1 MKVRSI
7 TAFAPATASVE
18 DAAAQAGAFLA
29 RARKQVTDTGVEVQ
43 TVRLALA
50 PLGDMVRAEARPRQ
64 LVELATRLEAAC
76 TEMGIDYVSLG
87 PWRQGDPDHFATT
100 IPEILGQTS
109 RLFSTL
115 AYASRDS
122 GVDVHAA
129 QLAAEV
135 IVAAAPLEENGFAN
149 LRFAALANVDAGV
162 PFLPSAWSAGD
173 GWSFAIAL
181 ECADLARGAFADTT
195 DLNSGA
201 DDLVRRIEQAG
212 APLVEASRDLATNAF
227 RFGGLD
233 FSLAPF
239 PRDEDSIGSTLES
252 MGVEACGLPGTAAA
266 SAILTSA
273 LGRAELPLTGFSG
286 LFLPVLE
293 DDRLARRAAEGDL
306 RLEDL
311 LLSSAVCGTGLDT
324 VPLPGD
330 THAEDL
336 LPWLLDLG
344 ALAVRLDKPLT
355 ARLMPMPGLEAGDPL
370 EFDFPFFAAGAVM
383 DLPRTRWAGSGS
395 ELPIRPRSRPLR

>member
-7 TAFAPATASVE
+7 TTFAPASVGVEEAASL
-18 DAAAQAGAFLA
+18 AGPFLERA
-29 RARKQVTDTGVEVQ
+29 RARVADAGVEIQ

-50 PLGDMVRAEARPRQ
+50 PLGNMVRPEARPSE
-64 LVELATRLEAAC
+64 LVELSERLEAAC
-76 TEMGIDYVSLG
+76 AGGGIDYVSLG
-87 PWRQGDPDHFATT
+87 PWRPGDPEHFAAA
-100 IPEILGQTS
+100 IPEILGRTS
-109 RLFSTL
+109 RLFATL
-115 AYASRDS
+115 AFAARDL
-122 GVDVHAA
+122 GVDARAA
-129 QLAAEV
+129 HLAAEV
-135 IVAAAPLEENGFAN
+135 IVESAPLEEDGFAN

-173 GWSFAIAL
+173 GWSFAIAM
-181 ECADLARGAFADTT
+181 ECADLARSAFADAA
-195 DLNSGA
+195 DLASGA
-201 DDLVRRIEQAG
+201 DDLVRRIEEAG
-212 APLVEASRDLATNAF
+212 APLVRASQELATDGF
-227 RFGGLD
+227 QFGGLD

-239 PRDEDSIGSTLES
+239 PRDADSIGATLES
-252 MGVEACGLPGTAAA
+252 MGIEAAGLPGTAAA
-266 SAILTSA
+266 SAILTTA
-273 LGRAELPLTGFSG
+273 LGRVDLPLTGFSG

-293 DDRLARRAAEGDL
+293 DDRLAQRAAEGEL

-330 THAEDL
+330 TTAEDL

-355 ARLMPMPGLEAGDPL
+355 ARLMPMPGREAGDPL

-383 DLPRTRWAGSGS
+383 DLVRTRWTGSRDP
-395 ELPIRPRSRPLR
+395 LPIRPR

>member
-7 TAFAPATASVE
+7 TAFAPAALGVDEAARQAS
-18 DAAAQAGAFLA
+18 AFLGPA
-29 RARKQVTDTGVEVQ
+29 RDRIADTGIEIQ

-50 PLGDMVRAEARPRQ
+50 PLGETVRAEARPGE
-64 LVELATRLEAAC
+64 LIELAGRLEQACIAA
-76 TEMGIDYVSLG
+76 GVDYVSLG
-87 PWRQGDPDHFATT
+87 PWRPGDPEHFATT
-100 IPEILGQTS
+100 IPEILGRTS

-115 AYASRDS
+115 DFASRDR
-122 GVDVHAA
+122 GVDANAA
-129 QLAAEV
+129 HLAAEV

-149 LRFAALANVDAGV
+149 LRFAALANVGPGV
-162 PFLPSAWSAGD
+162 PFLPSAWSDGR
-173 GWSFAIAL
+173 GWSFAIAM
-181 ECADLARGAFADTT
+181 ECADLARDAFASAP
-195 DLNSGA
+195 DLASGA
-201 DDLVRRIEQAG
+201 DDLVQRIEEAG
-212 APLVEASRDLATNAF
+212 APIVAAAEELATDEF
-227 RFGGLD
+227 RFGGID

-239 PRDEDSIGSTLES
+239 PRDRDSIGATLES

-266 SAILTSA
+266 SAVLTTA
-273 LGRAELPLTGFSG
+273 LARVSLPLTGFSG

-293 DDRLARRAAEGDL
+293 DDRLAQRAAEGDL

-330 THAEDL
+330 TTAEDL

-370 EFDFPFFAAGAVM
+370 EFDFPFFAAGGVM
-383 DLPRTRWAGSGS
+383 DLTRTRWTGSRGP
-395 ELPIRPRSRPLR
+395 LPIRPRS

>member
-64 LVELATRLEAAC
+64 LVELSTRLEAAC

-87 PWRQGDPDHFATT
+87 PWRPGDPDHFATT

-162 PFLPSAWSAGD
+162 PFL
-173 GWSFAIAL
+173 
-181 ECADLARGAFADTT
+181 

-201 DDLVRRIEQAG
+201 DDLVRRIEEAG
-212 APLVEASRDLATNAF
+212 APLVEASTDLATNGF

-383 DLPRTRWAGSGS
+383 DLPRTRWTGSGS

>member
-7 TAFAPATASVE
+7 TAFAPAATSVDEAVSTASE
-18 DAAAQAGAFLA
+18 FLA
-29 RARKQVTDTGVEVQ
+29 RARERVAATGIEIQ

-50 PLGDMVRAEARPRQ
+50 PLGTMVHREARPR
-64 LVELATRLEAAC
+64 ELGELSERLEQAC
-76 TEMGIDYVSLG
+76 IEAGVDYVSLG
-87 PWRQGDPDHFATT
+87 PWKSGDPEHFAET
-100 IPEILGQTS
+100 IPEILGRTS
-109 RLFSTL
+109 RLFATL
-115 AYASRDS
+115 DFASRDR
-122 GVDVHAA
+122 GVDARAA

-135 IVAAAPLEENGFAN
+135 IVAAAPLEDDGFAN

-162 PFLPSAWSAGD
+162 PFLPSAWSGGE
-173 GWSFAIAL
+173 GWSFALAM
-181 ECADLARGAFADTT
+181 ECADLARAAFAEAKDAA
-195 DLNSGA
+195 SGA
-201 DDLVRRIEQAG
+201 DELVRRIEEAG
-212 APLVEASRDLATNAF
+212 APLVAASEELAGDGM

-239 PRDEDSIGSTLES
+239 PRDADSIGSTLET
-252 MGVEACGLPGTAAA
+252 MGIEACGLPGTAAA
-266 SAILTSA
+266 SAILTTA
-273 LGRAELPLTGFSG
+273 LGRVRLPLTGFSG

-293 DDRLARRAAEGDL
+293 DDRLARRAAEGAL

-311 LLSSAVCGTGLDT
+311 LLASAVCGTGLDT

-330 THAEDL
+330 ATADEL

-383 DLPRTRWAGSGS
+383 ELTRSAWTGSMGA
-395 ELPIRPRSRPLR
+395 LPIRPRR

>member
-7 TAFAPATASVE
+7 TAFAPATSGIDEVAT
-18 DAAAQAGAFLA
+18 QAGAFLQ
-29 RARKQVTDTGVEVQ
+29 RAREQITGTGVEVQ

-50 PLGDMVRAEARPRQ
+50 PLGDMVRAEARPRE
-64 LVELATRLEAAC
+64 LVDLSERLEAAC
-76 TEMGIDYVSLG
+76 IEAGIDYVSLG
-87 PWRQGDPDHFATT
+87 PWRPNDPEHFATT
-100 IPEILGQTS
+100 IPEILGRTS

-115 AYASRDS
+115 TFASREL
-122 GVDVHAA
+122 GVHARA
-129 QLAAEV
+129 AHLAAEV
-135 IVAAAPLEENGFAN
+135 IVAAAPLEESGFAN

-173 GWSFAIAL
+173 RWSFAIAM
-181 ECADLARGAFADTT
+181 ECADLARGAFAEAS
-195 DLNSGA
+195 DLESGA
-201 DDLVRRIEQAG
+201 DELVRRIEEVG
-212 APLVEASRDLATNAF
+212 SPLVEVAGDLASDGYG
-227 RFGGLD
+227 FGGID

-239 PRDEDSIGSTLES
+239 PQDSDSIGSTLES
-252 MGVEACGLPGTAAA
+252 MGVEACGLPGTPAAA
-266 SAILTSA
+266 AILTTA
-273 LGRAELPLTGFSG
+273 LGRVDLPLTGFSG

-293 DDRLARRAAEGDL
+293 DDRLAQRAAEGNL

-330 THAEDL
+330 ASAEDL

-355 ARLMPMPGLEAGDPL
+355 ARLMPMPGLQAGDPL

-383 DLPRTRWAGSGS
+383 DLPRTRWTGSR
-395 ELPIRPRSRPLR
+395 EPLPIRPRRA